1 MNKTVETAPKKV
13 IDFYGKRK
21 IFFTISLAIFAIGI
35 ICNLIFGTQLDIQFT
50 GGTIVKYS
58 YTGQVDEEKLKQ
70 VAQSATPDDEITFS
84 ISKNM
89 IAGEEN
95 SGDDYIV
102 SLQFTGTDSISFE
115 QQKAVTEA
123 LNKEFPD
130 NSFEYSESSSVES
143 TMGWKFFLKC
153 LVAVAIAC
161 ALMVLYVTFRFKK
174 IGGLAAGMMALVALF
189 HDVLI
194 IYFLYIILRMPLDG
208 NFIAVILMILG
219 YSLND
224 TIVIYD
230 RIRENRKV
238 LGGRIGLETL
248 MNTSLT
254 QVIRR
259 TLLTSISTILAVGC
273 VFTVG
278 LIFNLE
284 SVTDFAL
291 PTMVGLVS
299 GCYSSLAV
307 ATPLW
312 VMWETRKKSGKK
324 SAAKA

>member
-1 MNKTVETAPKKV
+1 MNNTTVQTAPRRV
-13 IDFYGKRK
+13 IDFVGKKK
-21 IFFTISLAIFAIGI
+21 IFFGISLAIFAVGI
-35 ICNLIFGTQLDIQFT
+35 ICNIIFGTQLDIQFT
-50 GGTIVKYS
+50 GGTIAKYS
-58 YTGQVDEEKLKQ
+58 YTGQVDEEKLKE
-70 VAQSATPDDEITFS
+70 VAQNATPDNQITFS

-89 IAGEEN
+89 LAGEE
-95 SGDDYIV
+95 SSDDDYIV

-130 NSFEYSESSSVES
+130 NNFEYSESSSVES
-143 TMGWKFFLKC
+143 SMGWKFFLKC
-153 LVAVAIAC
+153 IVAVAIAC

-208 NFIAVILMILG
+208 NFIAVVLMILG

-230 RIRENRKV
+230 RIRENRKT
-238 LGGRIGLETL
+238 LGGRTPLGELTNI
-248 MNTSLT
+248 SLT

-259 TLLTSISTILAVGC
+259 TILTSISTLMAVACVFAVGI
-273 VFTVG
+273 
-278 LIFNLE
+278 IFNLD
-284 SVTDFAL
+284 SVTRFAL
-291 PTMVGLVS
+291 PTMVGVVS
-299 GCYSSLAV
+299 GCYSSIAI

-312 VMWETRKKSGKK
+312 VVWENRKKKK
-324 SAAKA
+324 

>member
-1 MNKTVETAPKKV
+1 MNNTTVQTAPRRV
-13 IDFYGKRK
+13 IDFVGKKK
-21 IFFTISLAIFAIGI
+21 IFFGISLAIFAVGI
-35 ICNLIFGTQLDIQFT
+35 ICNIIFGTQLDIQFT
-50 GGTIVKYS
+50 GGTIAKYS
-58 YTGQVDEEKLKQ
+58 YTGQVDEEKLKE
-70 VAQSATPDDEITFS
+70 VAQNATPDNQITFS

-89 IAGEEN
+89 LAGEAA
-95 SGDDYIV
+95 SDDDYIV

-123 LNKEFPD
+123 LNKAFPD
-130 NSFEYSESSSVES
+130 NNFEYSESSSVES
-143 TMGWKFFLKC
+143 SMGWKFFLKC
-153 LVAVAIAC
+153 IVAVAIAC

-208 NFIAVILMILG
+208 NFIAVVLMILG

-230 RIRENRKV
+230 RIRENRKT
-238 LGGRIGLETL
+238 LGGRTPLGELTNI
-248 MNTSLT
+248 SLT

-259 TLLTSISTILAVGC
+259 TILTSISTLMAVACVFAVGI
-273 VFTVG
+273 
-278 LIFNLE
+278 IFNLD
-284 SVTDFAL
+284 SVTRFAL
-291 PTMVGLVS
+291 PTMVGVVS
-299 GCYSSLAV
+299 GCYSSIAI

-312 VMWETRKKSGKK
+312 VVWENRKKKK
-324 SAAKA
+324 